1 MKIKYC
7 NIKAGA
13 ISVAAASFMAATAS
27 AQTVGIGTTAPGSF
41 THSAGSAMAKVIAE
55 KAGLKARVQPGSG
68 TAHRR
73 IVSGGV
79 QFGLGNSW
87 DTNFFVNGLRMYKDN
102 GPKKNLRVAAVMTP
116 LRVGI
121 FVRKDSPIQSLKD
134 LRGKN
139 VPGGFTVQKAIKQLI
154 RAHLANA
161 GMTYKDVKMNP
172 APNVV
177 RAAGDFAKGKN
188 DMLFFAIGSA
198 KVLQVSAKVG
208 GIRGLSIDS
217 SPAAVARMQE
227 ILPGSYVMTVKPS
240 KRNHGI
246 LKPTKIIAFDFLL
259 NTAAEVPADVVY
271 KVVKALH
278 GNKKG
283 LLASFKGLGGF
294 KPKHMTKKYDGLK
307 YHEGAIKFYKEIGQW
322 PPK

>member
-1 MKIKYC
+1 MAIRIQC
-7 NIKAGA
+7 IKATALSITALSFMG
-13 ISVAAASFMAATAS
+13 VAAV

-41 THSAGSAMAKVIAE
+41 THSSGSAMAKVIAE
-55 KAGLKARVQPGSG
+55 HAGLKARVQPGSG

-79 QFGLGNSW
+79 QFGLGNAW
-87 DTNFFVNGLRMYKDN
+87 DTTFYVAGSRMYEKE
-102 GPKKNLRVAAVMTP
+102 GPHKNLRVAAVMTP

-121 FVRKDSPIQSLKD
+121 FVRKDSPIQSLKE

-208 GIRGLSIDS
+208 GIRALSIDD
-217 SPAAVARMQE
+217 SPAAVARMQK

-259 NTAAEVPADVVY
+259 NTAAEVSADTVY

-294 KPKHMTKKYDGLK
+294 KPKKMTKKYAGLQ
-307 YHEGAIKFYKEIGQW
+307 YHKGAIKFYKEIGQW

>member
-1 MKIKYC
+1 MTFTYL
-7 NIKAGA
+7 NFKAAA
-13 ISVAAASFMAATAS
+13 ISVAAASLMATAAN

-41 THSAGSAMAKVIAE
+41 THSSGSAMAKVIAE

-73 IVSGGV
+73 IVAGDV
-79 QFGLGNSW
+79 QFGLGNAW
-87 DTNFFVNGLRMYKDN
+87 DTTFFVAGSHMYEGN
-102 GPKKNLRVAAVMTP
+102 GPKKNLRIAAVMTP

-121 FVRKDSPIQSLKD
+121 FVRKDSPIQSIKGLK
-134 LRGKN
+134 GKN
-139 VPGGFTVQKAIKQLI
+139 VPGGFTVQKAIKQI
-154 RAHLANA
+154 ITAHLANA
-161 GMTYKDVKMNP
+161 GLTYKDVKMNP

-208 GIRGLSIDS
+208 GIRGLSIDD
-217 SPAAVARMQE
+217 SPAAVARMQK
-227 ILPGSYVMTVKPS
+227 ILPGSYPMTVKPS

-246 LKPTKIIAFDFLL
+246 LKPTKIIGFDFLL

-294 KPKHMTKKYDGLK
+294 KPKRMAKKYAGLQ
-307 YHEGAIKFYKEIGQW
+307 YHAGAIKFYKEIGQW

>member
-1 MKIKYC
+1 MAIKFQH
-7 NIKAGA
+7 IKTTAL
-13 ISVAAASFMAATAS
+13 SVTALCFMSSAAM
-27 AQTVGIGTTAPGSF
+27 AQTIGIGTTAPGSF
-41 THSAGSAMAKVIAE
+41 THSSGSAMAKVIAE

-73 IVSGGV
+73 IVAGDV
-79 QFGLGNSW
+79 QFGLGNAC
-87 DTNFFVNGLRMYKDN
+87 DTLFYVSGSKMYKSE
-102 GPKKNLRVAAVMTP
+102 GPHKTLRVAAVMTP

-134 LRGKN
+134 LRGKY
-139 VPGGFTVQKAIKQLI
+139 VPGGFTVQKAIKELI
-154 RAHLANA
+154 SAHLANA
-161 GMTYKDVKMNP
+161 GLNYKDVKMNP

-208 GIRGLSIDS
+208 GIRALSIDD
-217 SPAAVARMQE
+217 SPAAVARMQK
-227 ILPGSYVMTVKPS
+227 ILPGSYAMTVKPS

-246 LKPTKIIAFDFLL
+246 LKPTKIIGFDFLL
-259 NTAAEVPADVVY
+259 NTAAEVPDDIVY

-294 KPKHMTKKYDGLK
+294 KPKRMTKKYAGLE
-307 YHEGAIKFYKEIGQW
+307 YHPGAIKFYKEIGQW